1 MNIFITGTT
10 GLLGGELL
18 INLSKRKD
26 VDKIYCLIRSA
37 TKREAIQ
44 RLEKVFSLH
53 DDYFDKEKVNVIP
66 GDLTDE
72 DLTGSLIRNQ
82 ALDDINVIIH
92 SAANTSFSRLQDK
105 FVENINIHGLNKVVQ
120 WAKQLRN
127 LSTFLYVGTA
137 TICGK
142 DIKNRVIFEDESP
155 NINSSHLVRY
165 TYTKMQG
172 ELLLRREL
180 PQDKILVVR
189 PSIIM
194 GDSRNILPRSPV
206 ILWAVMTIN
215 SMRLCM
221 FNPNSDIDIIS
232 VDFAAEAIE
241 KILFTNRKFNVYHI
255 SSGFKYST
263 TPLKLALVME
273 PYFTDLP
280 PYKFIPKETIN
291 KFKLWSKGI
300 IDGGNGLSEYSEYCS
315 HFENIF
321 GKKENLRIVFSGL
334 EPYIEFI
341 ELGHIFD
348 NSRLL
353 NEIDIA
359 PPVPAH
365 DYLHQ
370 SFDYMK
376 KIDILEGAYNP

>member
-1 MNIFITGTT
+1 MNIFITGAT

-18 INLSKRKD
+18 INLSKRND
-26 VDKIYCLIRSA
+26 VDKIYCLVRSK
-37 TKREAIQ
+37 TKKEAAQ

-53 DDYFDKEKVNVIP
+53 CDYFDKEKVFAVP
-66 GDLTDE
+66 GDLSDE
-72 DLTGSLIRNQ
+72 DLTGSLIANHS
-82 ALDDINVIIH
+82 LDLINIIIH
-92 SAANTSFSRLQDK
+92 SAANTSFSRFQDK
-105 FVENINIHGLNKVVQ
+105 LVEAININGLNKVVQ

-127 LSTFLYVGTA
+127 LSTFVYVGTA

-155 NINSSHLVRY
+155 DISSSHLVKY

-180 PQDKILVVR
+180 PGDKLLVVR

-194 GDSRNILPRSPV
+194 GDSRNVIPRSPV
-206 ILWAVMTIN
+206 ILWAVATIN

-232 VDFAAEAIE
+232 VDFAAGAIE
-241 KILFTNRKFNVYHI
+241 KILFKDRKFSIYHI
-255 SSGFKYST
+255 SSGVGYST
-263 TPLKLALVME
+263 TPMKLALAME
-273 PYFTDLP
+273 PYFKDLP
-280 PYKFIPKETIN
+280 PYKFIPKEIIN

-300 IDGGNGLSEYSEYCS
+300 IDSGNGLSEYSDYCL

-353 NEIDIA
+353 NEIDIT
-359 PPVPAH
+359 PPIPAH

-370 SFDYMK
+370 SFEYMK